1 MYQDASRN
9 YQAVNLGAQ
18 TAQASPIQLVLILM
32 GGLQEELA
40 RARAHIAAR
49 RFEAKAR
56 SLDKCIGILH
66 GLASALDVESGSEVV
81 KNLAELYD
89 YCVRR
94 LYEAGHRLDPAIVD
108 EVSHLLATIERGWRD
123 VQAANG

>member
-1 MYQDASRN
+1 
-9 YQAVNLGAQ
+9 VNLGAQ
-18 TAQASPIQLVLILM
+18 TAQASPVQLVLILM

-40 RARAHIAAR
+40 RARGHIAGR
-49 RFEAKAR
+49 RFELKAR

-66 GLASALDVESGSEVV
+66 GLSSALDLETGNEVV

-89 YCVRR
+89 YCVHR

-108 EVSHLLATIERGWRD
+108 EVSNLLATIERGWRG
-123 VQAANG
+123 VQASNG